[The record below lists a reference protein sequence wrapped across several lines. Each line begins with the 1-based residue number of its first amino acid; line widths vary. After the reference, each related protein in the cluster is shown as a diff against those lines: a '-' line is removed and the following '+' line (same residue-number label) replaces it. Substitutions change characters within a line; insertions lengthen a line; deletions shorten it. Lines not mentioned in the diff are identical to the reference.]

1 MVLYKCDI
9 CDFKTNIK
17 THHTRHLK
25 TNKHIKNIK
34 EFESIKNNENKFLIN
49 CSLNEQKKYKNNEKS
64 IFSCEL
70 CNSTFSTRYNL
81 LRHKKKNCNNL
92 QSNEDIEIL
101 KLKKDIEKLKLQNIE
116 KKEGNINNFV
126 NNNSNNKITININNY
141 GDEKNF
147 LKKSLIKKIL
157 EMPFNGIPEL
167 IEKIHFNNEYPENQN
182 IRLLNKKD
190 NKLQIM
196 KDKKWNYVNKN
207 ETFKNLIEDKNLI
220 MENLYKKININ

>member
-1 MVLYKCDI
+1 M
-9 CDFKTNIK
+9 
-17 THHTRHLK
+17 
-25 TNKHIKNIK
+25 
-34 EFESIKNNENKFLIN
+34 
-49 CSLNEQKKYKNNEKS
+49 
-64 IFSCEL
+64 
-70 CNSTFSTRYNL
+70 
-81 LRHKKKNCNNL
+81 
-92 QSNEDIEIL
+92 

-116 KKEGNINNFV
+116 KKEANINNFV

-167 IEKIHFNNEYPENQN
+167 IEKIHFNNEYPENKN

-207 ETFKNLIEDKNLI
+207 ETFKNLIEDKNSI
-220 MENLYKKININ
+220 MENLYKKNQHKLNDKFRNRYLNFQKKFDEEDLLLWKDILMQTELVFWNNM